1 MKEKIASIM
10 IGMLLFATAYSVA
23 GTMNFDKDKTSIE
36 AYSNSIPSNNLLAP
50 GDVLYTYD
58 VQTPT
63 GDNGCL
69 GVEFDGTYFWVT
81 GRNSP
86 GGDIHKLHKFDSDGN
101 HIISY
106 DQGTVSTWGWRD
118 LAWDGE
124 YLYGSDEDEFVKID
138 PADGTVAEVL
148 TKPAGLTVCR
158 GLAVNPENGHFFSAN
173 WGSPIFE
180 FDPNDGTVFKMYDNT
195 LSIYGLAYDDATPGG
210 PFLWVY
216 SQDGVNDT
224 VLVQISQFDIDAG
237 VYTGLTYEGVYEP
250 SADQSLAGGC
260 AFYTEGDKGIM
271 VGCTQTDP
279 DTVFGMEVSDIS
291 GPPPANL
298 EIGEISGGL
307 LKVKAVIKNTGIGDA
322 ENVDCKIALD
332 GGLIIVGKTTN
343 DIIISIAAGEEETVS
358 SGLIFGIGK
367 SLVTVTA
374 EIPESLAL
382 KDVNATVLLFFIK
395 I

>member
-1 MKEKIASIM
+1 MNKKIISIFVC
-10 IGMLLFATAYSVA
+10 MLLFATASSAV
-23 GTMNFDKDKTSIE
+23 GTMNNEKSDVANDVGSTPIRTLSD
-36 AYSNSIPSNNLLAP
+36 P
-50 GDVLYTYD
+50 GDILYTHD

-69 GVEFDGTYFWVT
+69 GVEFDGAYFWVT
-81 GRNSP
+81 GRDSP
-86 GGDIHKLHKFDSDGN
+86 GGDVHKLHKFDSDGN

-106 DQGTVSTWGWRD
+106 EQGTVSTWGWRD

-138 PADGTVAEVL
+138 PADGSVAGFL

-158 GLAVNPENGHFFSAN
+158 GLAVNTENGHFFSAN

-180 FDPNDGTVFKMYDNT
+180 FDSSDGTVFNMWDNT
-195 LSIYGLAYDDATPGG
+195 YSIYGLAYDDATPGG

-216 SQDGVNDT
+216 SQDGINDT
-224 VLVQISQFDIDAG
+224 VLVQISQFDIDTG
-237 VYTGLTYEGVYEP
+237 TYTGLTYEGVYEP
-250 SADQSLAGGC
+250 AADQSLAGGC

-279 DTVFGMEVSDIS
+279 DTIFGMEVSDIS

-322 ENVDCKIALD
+322 EDVDYTINLN
-332 GGLIIVGKTTN
+332 GGLIILGKSTS
-343 DIIISIAAGEEETVS
+343 DIISSITAGGEETVS

-367 SLVTVTA
+367 SVVTVTA
-374 EIPESLAL
+374 EIPESSAT
-382 KDVNATVLLFFIK
+382 KDVNATVLLFFI
-395 I
+395 II